1 MTGRAKGQRVA
12 GSRVPLRHVE
22 APAAVAALA
31 RAQWWR
37 ASSVGG
43 TSWRFAQSRAA
54 DALSRGSAGIILAG

>member
-31 RAQWWR
+31 RATAPPNGHSEMVTGRQ
-37 ASSVGG
+37 
-43 TSWRFAQSRAA
+43 A
-54 DALSRGSAGIILAG
+54 DGQVTPHG